1 MLANDPK
8 DLIFEF
14 CTYDQEVV
22 ELTGV
27 LNTSGTT
34 ADDNHVHKSVNFVL
48 RLVLEGS
55 GLDAYIN
62 LAQFP

>member
-1 MLANDPK
+1 M
-8 DLIFEF
+8 
-14 CTYDQEVV
+14 

-34 ADDNHVHKSVNFVL
+34 ADDNHVHKAVNFVL